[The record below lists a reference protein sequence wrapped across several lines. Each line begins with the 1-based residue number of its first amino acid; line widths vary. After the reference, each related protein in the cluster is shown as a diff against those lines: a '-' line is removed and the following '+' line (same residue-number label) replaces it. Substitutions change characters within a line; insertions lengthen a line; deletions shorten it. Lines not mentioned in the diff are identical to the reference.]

1 MLHGFNSFSNMVQV
15 KIGFAVLI
23 LLINILASS
32 TISSHCL
39 NPFLLSVY
47 FHVNWKCLIFA
58 SKSMMFYITSFM
70 SWDRVP
76 LMCFYFLVLSL
87 LFFLQVILFVVV
99 FPHLP
104 LQPFS
109 AAFLEINSKIVH
121 TCTIGEKAKIVTV
134 REDFWEEWS
143 LDS

>member
-32 TISSHCL
+32 TISSQCL

-47 FHVNWKCLIFA
+47 FHINWKCLIFDSGHERWNIKHYA
-58 SKSMMFYITSFM
+58 LRS
-70 SWDRVP
+70 RVL
-76 LMCFYFLVLSL
+76 LMCFYFLLLSL
-87 LFFLQVILFVVV
+87 LFFLYVILFVVV
-99 FPHLP
+99 FPLLP
-104 LQPFS
+104 LQPIS
-109 AAFLEINSKIVH
+109 ASSLEISSKIVH

-134 REDFWEEWS
+134 RKDFWEEWS